1 MEKHFDLICIGMA
14 LADSIIRGFCPE
26 PVSASGYTAE
36 SGTLCAGGEAV
47 NEAIAAAKLGLRTA
61 VLCALGNDG
70 AGWLVRNE
78 LRQGGVDTRYIAE
91 APQTPVTTMF
101 VRADGT
107 RKSVTNQAH
116 RYNFHPER
124 EPERFTD
131 AKAVILGSLFRA
143 PFDDP
148 GIIRSVVCRAK
159 EAGELV
165 VADTKLPN
173 FRDLKLKDISESLP
187 MVDYLTPNEDEARWF
202 TGEDDP
208 EAMADVFLRRGA
220 KNVIIKLGNKGCL
233 MKNAEKT
240 VRLDAYAIDAKDAT
254 GAGDNFAAGFVSE
267 LIRGRTPE
275 EALRFANACGAICT
289 TAIGAGTALRNRD
302 QVLSFM
308 DS

>member
-101 VRADGT
+101 VRTDGT

-220 KNVIIKLGNKGCL
+220 RNVIIKLGNKGCL
-233 MKNAEKT
+233 MKNAEKA
-240 VRLDAYAIDAKDAT
+240 VRLAAYRIDAKDAT

-289 TAIGAGTALRNRD
+289 TAIGAGTALKNRD